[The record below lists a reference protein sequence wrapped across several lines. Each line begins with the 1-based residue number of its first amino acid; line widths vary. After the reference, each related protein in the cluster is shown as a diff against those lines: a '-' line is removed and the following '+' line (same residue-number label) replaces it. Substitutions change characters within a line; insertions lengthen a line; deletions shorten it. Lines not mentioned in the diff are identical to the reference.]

1 LVVGEVAVEVLPASV
16 VVASVTVDVL
26 ICWTLFVVDTILV
39 VVVIS
44 AGTLIGVFVV
54 KVLGNEALSVTLV
67 VLVTDTPVVA
77 AAVVC
82 TEAAGVDVTV
92 VVVRCGVV
100 SDVDPIVGDVLV
112 N

>member
-1 LVVGEVAVEVLPASV
+1 
-16 VVASVTVDVL
+16 
-26 ICWTLFVVDTILV
+26 
-39 VVVIS
+39 
-44 AGTLIGVFVV
+44 
-54 KVLGNEALSVTLV
+54 
-67 VLVTDTPVVA
+67 VVA